1 MAARTLI
8 CLTFV
13 AAFAE
18 SSLGQIEPVDLFD
31 DPAETAI
38 ERLVAQERDMLFNNA
53 TLRNVAEFLD
63 FNGIP
68 TQIDVRALADVG
80 LTPDEP
86 VTFQQ
91 RAVRLS
97 DGLHLL
103 LRQLDLTWTIRDR
116 HLVITTPEESENQLI
131 TKIYDVRNLVEPP
144 VLMVDASGY
153 YSMMPSVVWTC
164 DFDTL
169 IELITSSIAPDS
181 WDELGGA
188 GSIECYVT
196 RRMRVLV
203 ISQTYEVQQQV
214 DALLRQLAKF
224 GGRDPLPP
232 VPAHSLPVLTQAPA
246 AIPMFPASMG
256 ISNTGGIRSS
266 QLRMTGR

>member
-1 MAARTLI
+1 MAARILI
-8 CLTFV
+8 GLISV

-18 SSLGQIEPVDLFD
+18 SSLGQIEPVDLFE
-31 DPAETAI
+31 DPAESAI

-68 TQIDVRALADVG
+68 TQIDVRALDDVG
-80 LTPDEP
+80 LTPDVP
-86 VTFQQ
+86 VTYQQ

-103 LRQLDLTWTIRDR
+103 LRQLDLTWTIRHR

-144 VLMVDASGY
+144 VLMMDASGY
-153 YSMMPSVVWTC
+153 YSAVPSIVWDC

-169 IELITSSIAPDS
+169 IVMITSSI
-181 WDELGGA
+181 
-188 GSIECYVT
+188 
-196 RRMRVLV
+196 
-203 ISQTYEVQQQV
+203 
-214 DALLRQLAKF
+214 
-224 GGRDPLPP
+224 
-232 VPAHSLPVLTQAPA
+232 
-246 AIPMFPASMG
+246 
-256 ISNTGGIRSS
+256 
-266 QLRMTGR
+266 